1 MNPKIRRSAQSVEDV
16 YEIATYLLKDG
27 LSIAERFLDAVET
40 TFQTLGR
47 TPLIGV
53 PHAGSRPSQTD
64 LRRWRVRGFENFM
77 IFYRPLSNGIEIIRV
92 LHGARDIERLFE

>member
-1 MNPKIRRSAQSVEDV
+1 VNPKIRRSAQSVEDV

-27 LSIAERFLDAVET
+27 LSIAERFLDAVEA

-53 PHAGSRPSQTD
+53 PTPVQSILRQASDAGEYEDSRI
-64 LRRWRVRGFENFM
+64 L
-77 IFYRPLSNGIEIIRV
+77 
-92 LHGARDIERLFE
+92 

>member
-1 MNPKIRRSAQSVEDV
+1 MKPKIRRSAQSVEDV

-27 LSIAERFLDAVET
+27 LSIAERFLDAIEA

-53 PHAGSRPSQTD
+53 PNAGSKHSQTG

-77 IFYRPLSNGIEIIRV
+77 IFYRLLANGIEIVRV
-92 LHGARDIERLFE
+92 LHGARDIESLFE

>member
-1 MNPKIRRSAQSVEDV
+1 VNPNITRSAQSVEDV
-16 YEIATYLLKDG
+16 YEIATYLSRDG
-27 LSIAERFLDAVET
+27 LSIAERFLDAVES

-53 PHAGSRPSQTD
+53 PHAGSKHSQTG

-77 IFYRPLSNGIEIIRV
+77 IFYHPLSNGIEIVRV
-92 LHGARDIERLFE
+92 LHGARDIESLFE